1 MNYSIYAE
9 STPNPEVMKFV
20 SNRMLSSDSSEYTNP
35 KEASGNSLAKEL
47 FKFNF
52 IESIFISSNFI
63 SIQKKKDVNWEDIA
77 LALRSHIVDY
87 LNSQEIQD
95 YTHKDTPKK
104 TNFKKQEAEV
114 VKNKTLSEIEKDIIS
129 LLNEYIKPA
138 VEGDGGAIEFVS
150 FKNGIV
156 EVLMKGACS
165 GCPSSTATLKQ
176 GILSLLKQKIG
187 NEINDVVA
195 ING

>member
-1 MNYSIYAE
+1 MQHHPQKYLHPCKHQYHNHII
-9 STPNPEVMKFV
+9 FH
-20 SNRMLSSDSSEYTNP
+20 
-35 KEASGNSLAKEL
+35 GNSLAKEL

-63 SIQKKKDVNWEDIA
+63 SIQKNKDVKWEDIA

-87 LNSQEIQD
+87 LNSQDIQD
-95 YTHKDTPKK
+95 YTNKNTSKG
-104 TNFKKQEAEV
+104 TNLKKQEVEV
-114 VKNKTLSEIEKDIIS
+114 IKNKTFSEIEKNIIS

-150 FKNGIV
+150 FKSGIV

-176 GILSLLKQKIG
+176 GILSLLTQKIG
-187 NEINDVVA
+187 NEIKDVVA